1 MTANSTDKN
10 RILIVDDEPGNIK
23 ILSNVLADDYAL
35 SVAISGAQALEIA
48 KVQLPDIVLLDMV
61 MPAMDGIQVC
71 QALKADETTKD
82 IPVIFVTSMS
92 DTANEERGL
101 DAGAVDYIS
110 KPISPPIVKARVKIH
125 IQNYLSKRFL
135 ENLLSDQDATLDDA
149 KKEAESLLVFV

>member
-1 MTANSTDKN
+1 MTANATDKN

-61 MPAMDGIQVC
+61 MPEMDGIQVC